1 MSAAK
6 AMVVDGDN
14 FMQKILAVA
23 LGDSYQNIPV
33 GSGEDAIATQRKSL
47 MDQRIAFS
55 NLTDQ
60 MENAL
65 TSVALTESQEEFLS
79 SIIRN
84 GIENIINSQ
93 SAGLDLQ
100 NKLTTI
106 AGELKEML
114 NTPNNAWSR

>member
-1 MSAAK
+1 MSNTAK
-6 AMVVDGDN
+6 ILVVDDDN
-14 FMQKILAVA
+14 FMQEIFAVA

-106 AGELKEML
+106 VGELKEML
-114 NTPNNAWSR
+114 NTSQNS